1 MDRKEIYDS
10 GFTAGYAAGSEG
22 ELKLL
27 GSPIELILLQP
38 TMIPDWRAGYEE
50 GYAKGKSD
58 RRALIAWRE
67 AQRAETQVRE
77 EEQNH
82 ER

>member
-1 MDRKEIYDS
+1 MDRNEINDS

-38 TMIPDWRAGYEE
+38 AMIPVWRSGYEE

-58 RRALIAWRE
+58 RRALIAWQKE
-67 AQRAETQVRE
+67 QQAATRARD
-77 EEQNH
+77 EEQSH